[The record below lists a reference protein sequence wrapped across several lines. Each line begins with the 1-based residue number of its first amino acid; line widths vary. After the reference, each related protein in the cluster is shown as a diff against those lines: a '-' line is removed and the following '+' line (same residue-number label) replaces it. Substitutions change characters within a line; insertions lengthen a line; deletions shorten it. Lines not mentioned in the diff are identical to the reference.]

1 MRLIRLTSRE
11 PTAVFDSAFNENLVL
26 PPNSKIALQSVSAG
40 VERKDLVVDG
50 INNEIQYQIATG
62 VNRTIFVPAGQYRAA
77 NTDDLLRYITRELN
91 KSCDFRQGVDATQ
104 KMLGIQWLAEKN
116 KDKKVSIGYRIGRY
130 GPHKNSWTFANTS
143 AIDANSTTFRATEAV
158 NPTTDNSRNCILPYL
173 ISRGNGFIRC
183 RTGSLL
189 AGTAADQE
197 GIGYIIGLT
206 DNLDATGADL
216 ETNDFTYAIH
226 VTIVGG
232 QKLYRVYEDGV
243 HNPTYDT
250 NMNTYVADDADNEHQ
265 EITINGGTI
274 DINIYRTATNVP
286 TQLATYQITD
296 APAPP
301 AGEVE
306 TKLRPFFVFRGGN
319 INATANFIRATPS
332 PYGDQPPDLQ
342 QPDIIGV
349 GAPPRPSAP
358 ETLGANFIFFESVEL
373 SNFLGYSRQ
382 RFPPNGNIQAYEKDY
397 IAESEFPIPQEAD
410 AFLVLLDSL
419 QLQSYDSF
427 SKTQE
432 PSGGQRRNILTVIP
446 SSNTTGSLV
455 YEPSYPTFIDLD
467 NANPLLIRN
476 IRARIVRN
484 DYSPVAVEG
493 LSSLVILVDN

>member
-11 PTAVFDSAFNENLVL
+11 PTATFDATFNENLVL

-40 VERKDLVVDG
+40 VERKDLIVDG
-50 INNEIQYQIATG
+50 TNNEIKYQIATG
-62 VNRTIFVPAGQYRAA
+62 IDRTVFVPAGQYRAT

-91 KSCDFRQGVDATQ
+91 KSCDFKQGIDPTQ
-104 KMLGIQWLAEKN
+104 KMLGIEWLAEKN
-116 KDKKVSIGYRIGRY
+116 KDKKVSISYDIGRY
-130 GPHKNSWTFANTS
+130 GPHKNYWTYTNTS
-143 AIDANSTTFRATEAV
+143 AIDANSTTFRATEDAT
-158 NPTTDNSRNCILPYL
+158 PTTDNTRNCILPY
-173 ISRGNGFIRC
+173 IVSRGNGFIRC

-216 ETNDFTYAIH
+216 DTDDFTYAIH

-243 HNPTYDT
+243 YNPTYDT
-250 NMNTYVADDADNEHQ
+250 NMLTYAPDDVDNEHQ
-265 EITINGGTI
+265 EITINGSTI
-274 DINIYRTATNVP
+274 DINIYETATNVP
-286 TQLATYQITD
+286 TRLASYQITD

-306 TKLRPFFVFRGGN
+306 TKLRPFFVFRGGS

-332 PYGDQPPDLQ
+332 PFGNPPPDLQ

-349 GAPPRPSAP
+349 GAPPRPTTP
-358 ETLGANFIFFESVEL
+358 QTLGNNFLFFESGQL
-373 SNFLGYSRQ
+373 SDFLGYNRQ
-382 RFPPNGNIQAYEKDY
+382 RIPPNGTISAYVKDY
-397 IAESEFPIPQEAD
+397 VADSEFPIPQEAD

-432 PSGGQRRNILTVIP
+432 PSGGQRKNILTVIP
-446 SSNTTGSLV
+446 SSNETGTLV

-467 NANPLLIRN
+467 NANPIFLRN
-476 IRARIVRN
+476 IRARILRN
-484 DYSPVAVEG
+484 DYSPVEVQG
-493 LSSLVILVDN
+493 LSSMVLLVDN

>member
-26 PPNSKIALQSVSAG
+26 PPNSKIALQSVAAG
-40 VERKDLVVDG
+40 VEQKDLIIDG
-50 INNEIQYQIATG
+50 TNNEIQYQIATG
-62 VNRTIFVPAGQYRAA
+62 VGRNIFVPEGQYRAT

-91 KSCDFRQGVDATQ
+91 KSCDYRTTDARQ

-116 KDKKVSIGYRIGRY
+116 QDKKVSIGYKIGRY
-130 GPHKNSWTFANTS
+130 GAHTNSWSFTNTS
-143 AIDANSTTFRATEAV
+143 SIQALSTTFRATEAV
-158 NPTTDNSRNCILPYL
+158 NPTTDNTRNCILPYL

-183 RTGSLL
+183 RTGTL
-189 AGTAADQE
+189 AVGTAADQE
-197 GIGYIIGLT
+197 GVGYIIGLT

-216 ETNDFTYAIH
+216 DTDDFTYAIH

-232 QKLYRVYEDGV
+232 QKLYRVYADGV
-243 HNPTYDT
+243 YDPTYDT
-250 NMNTYVADDADNEHQ
+250 NMNTYVGDDDDNEHQ
-265 EITINGGTI
+265 EVTINGSTI
-274 DINIYRTATNVP
+274 DLNIYRTGTNAP
-286 TQLATYQITD
+286 TTLVSYQIADST
-296 APAPP
+296 PPP

-319 INATANFIRATPS
+319 VNANCNFIRATPS

-342 QPDIIGV
+342 QPDIVGL
-349 GAPPRPSAP
+349 GAPPRPPAAS
-358 ETLGANFIFFESVEL
+358 EGANFLFFESDQL
-373 SNFLGYSRQ
+373 SDFLGYRSQ
-382 RFPPNGNIQAYEKDY
+382 RIPLNGTIPAYTLNY
-397 IAESEFPIPQEAD
+397 IADSEFPIPQEAD

-446 SSNTTGSLV
+446 ASNTTGSLV

-493 LSSLVILVDN
+493 LSSLVLLVDN

>member
-1 MRLIRLTSRE
+1 MRLIRITSRE
-11 PTAVFDSAFNENLVL
+11 PTATFDSTFNENLIL

-50 INNEIQYQIATG
+50 TNNEIQYQIATG
-62 VNRTIFVPAGQYRAA
+62 VNRTVFVPAGQYRAT

-130 GPHKNSWTFANTS
+130 GPHKNSWAFTNTS
-143 AIDANSTTFRATEAV
+143 AIDALSTTFRATEAI

-216 ETNDFTYAIH
+216 ETDDFTYAIH

-250 NMNTYVADDADNEHQ
+250 NMITYVGDDVDNEHQ
-265 EITINGGTI
+265 EVTINGGTI
-274 DINIYRTATNVP
+274 DINIYRTGTNLP

-301 AGEVE
+301 SGEVE

-319 INATANFIRATPS
+319 VNSTANFIRATPS

-349 GAPPRPSAP
+349 GAPPRPPAAT
-358 ETLGANFIFFESVEL
+358 EGANFIFFESAEL
-373 SNFLGYSRQ
+373 SDFLGYNKQ
-382 RFPPNGNIQAYEKDY
+382 RIPPNGTIQAYEKVY
-397 IAESEFPIPQEAD
+397 IADSEFPIPQEAD
-410 AFLVLLDSL
+410 AFLVLLDNL
-419 QLQSYDSF
+419 QLDSYDSY
-427 SKTQE
+427 SSTQE
-432 PSGGQRRNILTVIP
+432 PSGGQRKNLLTVIP
-446 SSNTTGSLV
+446 SSNETGTLV
-455 YEPSYPTFIDLD
+455 YEPSYPTFINL
-467 NANPLLIRN
+467 NNQNPIFLRN
-476 IRARIVRN
+476 IKARILRN
-484 DYSPVAVEG
+484 DYSAIDVQG
-493 LSSLVILVDN
+493 LSSMVLLIDN